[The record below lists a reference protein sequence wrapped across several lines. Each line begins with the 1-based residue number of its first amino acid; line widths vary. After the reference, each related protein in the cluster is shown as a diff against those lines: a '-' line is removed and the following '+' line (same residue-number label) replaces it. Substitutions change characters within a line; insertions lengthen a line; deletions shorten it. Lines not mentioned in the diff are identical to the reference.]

1 MEEKKILIVEDNARN
16 RRLLKVLL
24 RSYGYQVIEAQNG
37 AEALEAVRRNRP
49 DLILM
54 DIQLPGID
62 GLELVRKIKDKFGD
76 IPIIAVTAYAMKGD
90 RERILSAGCDGY
102 VSKPIDTRELPKVI
116 AKALEGGDE

>member
-1 MEEKKILIVEDNARN
+1 MERRKILIVEDNARN

-24 RSYGYQVIEAQNG
+24 RSHGYLVAEAQNG
-37 AEALEAVRRNRP
+37 AETLNALERDPP

-54 DIQLPGID
+54 DIQLPGMD
-62 GLELVRKIKDKFGD
+62 GLELVKRIKEGFGD

-116 AKALEGGDE
+116 AKTLEDRYG

>member
-1 MEEKKILIVEDNARN
+1 MEERKILIVEDNARN

-24 RSYGYQVIEAQNG
+24 RSYGYQVMEAQNG
-37 AEALEAVRRNRP
+37 AEALRAVETGQP

-54 DIQLPGID
+54 DIQLPGIN
-62 GLELVRKIKDKFGD
+62 GLELVKKIKDEFGD
-76 IPIIAVTAYAMKGD
+76 IPVIAVTAYAMRGD

-116 AKALEGGDE
+116 AKTLEGRDG